1 MALQP
6 ARYPALQPA
15 RCPALLPA
23 HPATREL
30 PCPAAR
36 TPCSPRAALP
46 CSPRTALPSSLH
58 ALHPVR
64 PAARMP
70 CILCGSHCSRHC
82 PAARVPALPTPCA
95 PCCPYALLLAR
106 PAARLCAL
114 CCPRT
119 LLSSTAS
126 PTVATAVAATAPAT
140 TATTTTTTATAIAD
154 ATDALAPLLLT
165 ATATDCH
172 CLSWPRSRA
181 TGTAGARAGGTGGA
195 GAGGAGGTGATST
208 ASAGAGG
215 TGGAGA
221 GGTGGAGAGGTGGAG
236 AGGVG
241 AVGGTRTAPRRPFF
255 YPQSSLPPLDSAL
268 RQDLSIPSSAGLTPP
283 LLCPPPDQ
291 SRPPLLPGSPLPAPS
306 PYPAQTSTLAERRE
320 PEPRPASPV
329 HTVVMLVVLV
339 FHLSLARTLWYFSD
353 LAHAASPT
361 VTRLLATVF
370 TDPSFESTAAS
381 ALVNELVNFAATRR
395 LDYVANLFEL
405 KCLAAVLPRFASV
418 LLCPEEVPDALDI
431 STPCSY
437 QEAITGEYSSQWQ
450 TAMDVEMASWKSTG
464 TYVDEVP
471 PRGANIVDGM
481 WIFRVKWPL
490 GSPPA
495 FKARYVARGFS
506 LGSLHEEIWLRHPP
520 SFTGSFP
527 EGTQWS
533 LRRPVYGLRQ
543 APREWHNTL
552 RTTLAALG
560 FAPSTVDPSLFLL
573 TDPSLNPFYILV
585 YIDDLVFATADIETL
600 TLVKAELQKSH
611 TCTDLGELRNYL
623 GLHITWNRARRTIAM
638 TQSHMVHE
646 VV

>member
-1 MALQP
+1 MRIVISPTYEIDRFTLFSICPPNFARVDADAAVSYNWHGTALVVHEASRFSCPNRAPGRAVFPVRPAALRP

-23 HPATREL
+23 HPAAREL

-36 TPCSPRAALP
+36 TPCSQRAALP
-46 CSPRTALPSSLH
+46 CSPRIALPSSLH

-70 CILCGSHCSRHC
+70 CILCGPHCSPHC

-140 TATTTTTTATAIAD
+140 TATTATTTATAIAD
-154 ATDALAPLLLT
+154 ATEALAPLLLT

-172 CLSWPRSRA
+172 CLSWPRSRSAGGAGGTRA

-208 ASAGAGG
+208 ASSGAGG

-221 GGTGGAGAGGTGGAG
+221 GGTGGAGARGTGGAG
-236 AGGVG
+236 AGGAG

-291 SRPPLLPGSPLPAPS
+291 SQPPLLTGSPLPAPS

-320 PEPRPASPV
+320 PEPRPASPRV
-329 HTVVMLVVLV
+329 ALT
-339 FHLSLARTLWYFSD
+339 SLPASSLPDVPDSESD

-361 VTRLLATVF
+361 ITRLLATVF

-381 ALVNELVNFAATRR
+381 ALVNEL
-395 LDYVANLFEL
+395 
-405 KCLAAVLPRFASV
+405 
-418 LLCPEEVPDALDI
+418 
-431 STPCSY
+431 
-437 QEAITGEYSSQWQ
+437 WQ
-450 TAMDVEMASWKSTG
+450 TAMDAEMASWKSTG

-481 WIFRVKWPL
+481 WIFRVKWPP

-506 LGSLHEEIWLRHPP
+506 
-520 SFTGSFP
+520 
-527 EGTQWS
+527 Q
-533 LRRPVYGLRQ
+533 
-543 APREWHNTL
+543 
-552 RTTLAALG
+552 TTLAALG

-611 TCTDLGELRNYL
+611 TCTDLGELRSYL
-623 GLHITWNRARRTIAM
+623 GLHITWNKARLTIAM
-638 TQSHMVHE
+638 TQSHMVHQ

>member
-1 MALQP
+1 MACLAPLQP

-172 CLSWPRSRA
+172 CLSWPRSRSAGGAGGTRA

-320 PEPRPASPV
+320 PEPRPASPRV
-329 HTVVMLVVLV
+329 ALT
-339 FHLSLARTLWYFSD
+339 SLPASSLPDVPDSESD

-395 LDYVANLFEL
+395 LDYVANLDRQFEL

-506 LGSLHEEIWLRHPP
+506 L
-520 SFTGSFP
+520 
-527 EGTQWS
+527 
-533 LRRPVYGLRQ
+533 
-543 APREWHNTL
+543 
-552 RTTLAALG
+552 TTLAALG